1 MGSEGTTVGEH
12 GQSRRRQG
20 MLRSRWQRLVCVV
33 RRAFG
38 HAGPDRDV
46 LLLILKSVI
55 AATVAWVL
63 ANNLLGATS
72 ATFAP
77 FTALLMV
84 QATISQSL
92 DQSARYAGAM
102 VFGVVLAGLLTPLLG
117 AATVTFSVLML
128 VALVLG
134 RWRKLGQQG
143 PQVGVAALFAYSSF
157 THSGAPAASF
167 LQLVSIAGLVLLGC
181 GIGVVTNIVIAPPM
195 RYRSAQHGISALA
208 RSLCDLLTDAANR
221 IAEGVPDQE
230 RADALRHRADQ
241 FPDLVAQ
248 TRSAVEHAAEATR
261 FNPRRLFLRRAASFE
276 GHRAIIDALERATE
290 QVRSAMRGLTH
301 ASSASISQQRT
312 HEQFLATYSN
322 VLRKAAE
329 AARVIGKLHNAEDTE
344 RADELEAAVDRA
356 RRACSELAEQ
366 TEGQQLD
373 RPGQW
378 PVYGALQTDAHR
390 LVEEF
395 LQAHR
400 KLSEVMTTAGSS
412 TGDNASAEQEPIQPG
427 ADHQPVSNRSGAET

>member
-1 MGSEGTTVGEH
+1 M
-12 GQSRRRQG
+12 
-20 MLRSRWQRLVCVV
+20 MRSRWQRALCVV
-33 RRAFG
+33 QRAFG

-55 AATVAWVL
+55 AATVAWVI

-143 PQVGVAALFAYSSF
+143 PQVAVAALFAYFSF
-157 THSGAPAASF
+157 THSDAPASSF

-181 GIGVVTNIVIAPPM
+181 GLGVLTNIVIAPPM

-208 RSLCDLLTDAANR
+208 HSLCDLITDAANAL
-221 IAEGVPDQE
+221 AEGVPDQE
-230 RADALRHRADQ
+230 QADSLLHRANR
-241 FPDLVAQ
+241 FPELVAQ
-248 TRSAVEHAAEATR
+248 TRSAVEHAAESGR

-276 GHRAIIDALERATE
+276 GHRAIIDAMERATE
-290 QVRSAMRGLTH
+290 QLRSAMRGLTY
-301 ASSASISQQRT
+301 ASSASVPQQRT
-312 HEQFLATYSN
+312 HEQFLATYSK
-322 VLRKAAE
+322 VLTETAE
-329 AARVIGKLHNAEDTE
+329 AARVIGDLHSAEDTE
-344 RADELEAAVDRA
+344 RANELQAAVERSGSA
-356 RRACSELAEQ
+356 YSELAEQ
-366 TEGQQLD
+366 TDDQQLD
-373 RPGQW
+373 SPGEW

-400 KLSEVMTTAGSS
+400 KLSEVMTTTGRS
-412 TGDNASAEQEPIQPG
+412 TEDKPAAEQEGQP
-427 ADHQPVSNRSGAET
+427 HTSERVVSEPRSAG